1 MKDPLDE
8 RVQIGMLTIGQ
19 SPRTDVISDISDI
32 LGSNVEIIE
41 CGALDGLSLEEI
53 KKLEPSLNEHVL
65 VTRLQNGT
73 EVKVSHEK
81 IIARLNQCLQK
92 LEKRSK
98 ILIILC
104 TGTFPE
110 LHSQKLLIEPSK
122 LINNVVQS
130 LLPQGQLGVLIPTL
144 EQAQAIESKWNRK
157 GITLKIEA
165 LSPYQDIKTEIVQE
179 IATRFKNASVD
190 LIVLDCMGYSKWIGD
205 LVHSMTG
212 IPVIVSKTLVA
223 RIVREL
229 I

>member
-1 MKDPLDE
+1 MKDPQDK
-8 RVQIGMLTIGQ
+8 RVQIGMLTLGQ
-19 SPRTDVISDISDI
+19 SPRTDVISDIGDI

-65 VTRLQNGT
+65 VTRLKDGT

-81 IIARLNQCLQK
+81 IISRLNQCLQK

-98 ILIILC
+98 ILFILC
-104 TGTFPE
+104 TSTFPIY
-110 LHSQKLLIEPSK
+110 SQKLLIKPSK
-122 LINNVVQS
+122 LIKSVVQN
-130 LLPQGQLGVLIPTL
+130 LLPKGQLGVLIPTP
-144 EQAQAIESKWNRK
+144 EQAQVIESKWNRE
-157 GITLKIEA
+157 GISLKIEV
-165 LSPYQDIKTEIVQE
+165 LSPYQDTKTEIVQE
-179 IATRFKNASVD
+179 VATSFKDASVD
-190 LIVLDCMGYSKWIGD
+190 LIVLDCMGYTKRIGG
-205 LVHSMTG
+205 LIHTMTG

>member
-1 MKDPLDE
+1 MKDPPDE
-8 RVQIGMLTIGQ
+8 RVQIGMLTLGQ
-19 SPRTDVISDISDI
+19 SPRTDVISDIGDI

-65 VTRLQNGT
+65 VTRLKDGT

-92 LEKRSK
+92 LEERSK

-104 TGTFPE
+104 TGTFP
-110 LHSQKLLIEPSK
+110 LLSQKLLIEPSK
-122 LINNVVQS
+122 LIKSVVQS
-130 LLPQGQLGVLIPTL
+130 LLPKGQLGVLIPTP
-144 EQAQAIESKWNRK
+144 EQTQVIESKWNRE
-157 GITLKIEA
+157 GISLKIEV
-165 LSPYQDIKTEIVQE
+165 LSPYQDTKTEIIQE
-179 IATRFKNASVD
+179 VATKFKDASVD
-190 LIVLDCMGYSKWIGD
+190 LIVLDCMGYTKRIGD
-205 LVHSMTG
+205 LIHTMTG